1 MAAPVIVYALD
12 SADLSLLEPWMA
24 EGRLP
29 HIAGLW
35 RNSALRRIGGPGY
48 WDEVGSWLTAYSGV
62 PATQHGYYSARRLK
76 PGSYEL
82 EIEPLASAHARPC
95 WESSK
100 NPNFRSLILDPIEV
114 TLGPY
119 TGGAQVC
126 NLLAHQETYAAGPPL
141 AIPDSARALVRRI
154 WGRRRNPGFEQFHE
168 PLDFYQRQL
177 ALNLDLS
184 QRRRLLFHEL
194 IRGNEF
200 DLLVVGIN
208 LHDIVHLLWPFQQG
222 RDDPRDPNRQL
233 AHGVRTVYEEADREI
248 GEIQKLLPPDSTEV
262 LLSLYGVKDQYPTQE
277 LSQRLLEL
285 LGYQVPFTGDG
296 VSWSPLG
303 VARHLL
309 PESLRF
315 QISALLPDRL
325 QQSLLSSG
333 FARSMDFRRSR
344 AFVVPTGPG
353 LFSSHIRVN
362 LKGREPTGCVAP
374 GRDYEELI
382 NDLER
387 QFRALIDPV
396 TGKPAVASVLR
407 TANEFIDG
415 PSQLLPDLFV
425 HWKSSRHFLR
435 SVVHPQGEITQRR
448 PHFFRDSFHGAP
460 GFAAFRGPAI
470 EPSASKD
477 CSILDIAPTL
487 LRLLGEPPSS
497 SLPGRDTLA
506 S

>member
-48 WDEVGSWLTAYSGV
+48 WDEIGSWITAYSGV

-194 IRGNEF
+194 IRGNDF

-208 LHDIVHLLWPFQQG
+208 LHDIVHLLWPFQEG
-222 RDDPRDPNRQL
+222 RDDPRDPHRQL
-233 AHGVRTVYEEADREI
+233 AHGVRTAYEEADREI

-262 LLSLYGVKDQYPTQE
+262 LLS
-277 LSQRLLEL
+277 
-285 LGYQVPFTGDG
+285 
-296 VSWSPLG
+296 
-303 VARHLL
+303 
-309 PESLRF
+309 
-315 QISALLPDRL
+315 
-325 QQSLLSSG
+325 
-333 FARSMDFRRSR
+333 
-344 AFVVPTGPG
+344 
-353 LFSSHIRVN
+353 
-362 LKGREPTGCVAP
+362 
-374 GRDYEELI
+374 
-382 NDLER
+382 
-387 QFRALIDPV
+387 
-396 TGKPAVASVLR
+396 
-407 TANEFIDG
+407 
-415 PSQLLPDLFV
+415 
-425 HWKSSRHFLR
+425 
-435 SVVHPQGEITQRR
+435 
-448 PHFFRDSFHGAP
+448 
-460 GFAAFRGPAI
+460 
-470 EPSASKD
+470 
-477 CSILDIAPTL
+477 
-487 LRLLGEPPSS
+487 
-497 SLPGRDTLA
+497 
-506 S
+506 

>member
-1 MAAPVIVYALD
+1 MAD
-12 SADLSLLEPWMA
+12 
-24 EGRLP
+24 
-29 HIAGLW
+29 
-35 RNSALRRIGGPGY
+35 
-48 WDEVGSWLTAYSGV
+48 
-62 PATQHGYYSARRLK
+62 YSARRLK

-194 IRGNEF
+194 IRGNDF

-208 LHDIVHLLWPFQQG
+208 LHDIVHLLWPFQEG
-222 RDDPRDPNRQL
+222 RDDPRDPHRQL
-233 AHGVRTVYEEADREI
+233 AHGVRTAYEEADREI

-262 LLSLYGVKDQYPTQE
+262 LLSLYGVRDQYPTQE

-325 QQSLLSSG
+325 QQSLLRSG

-344 AFVVPTGPG
+344 AFVVPTG

-415 PSQLLPDLFV
+415 PSPI
-425 HWKSSRHFLR
+425 SSCTGNPPGISCGASFIPRGR
-435 SVVHPQGEITQRR
+435 S
-448 PHFFRDSFHGAP
+448 
-460 GFAAFRGPAI
+460 
-470 EPSASKD
+470 PSA
-477 CSILDIAPTL
+477 APTSSATPSMV
-487 LRLLGEPPSS
+487 RRASPPSGGRPS
-497 SLPGRDTLA
+497 SLPPPRTAPFSISLPHSCASLA
-506 S
+506 NHLRPPCPAGIPWRPDLCEFSWSATTGV